1 MKKAIIACLLLV
13 VTSPLWAKAQYTTAD
28 SIKVVRVDDN
38 GNPIDDDGNVI
49 EPEA

>member
-1 MKKAIIACLLLV
+1 MRGHL
-13 VTSPLWAKAQYTTAD
+13 D
-28 SIKVVRVDDN
+28 SIKIVRVDDN